1 MLHEYCFKINILS
14 GKFFLRII
22 LSGNFN
28 LQVTANSVRL
38 VSCTSRELVDQWN
51 APEGF
56 SVNVAS
62 ANASQVGIFMGPAL
76 LTLWANIILFLNF

>member
-1 MLHEYCFKINILS
+1 
-14 GKFFLRII
+14 
-22 LSGNFN
+22 
-28 LQVTANSVRL
+28 
-38 VSCTSRELVDQWN
+38 VDQWN